1 MALWFRFYSD
11 AMRHPKVAKLSDA
24 EFRLWVEL
32 LSVASD
38 NDGRIPPL
46 TDLKHVLKR
55 RLDHLSR
62 GVEGLLRASLIDPLG
77 DGYEP
82 HDWSKRQYKS
92 DTSTERVKKFREK
105 RNVSVTPPESETE
118 SETESDRDFLIGG
131 DKIGELVR
139 KSASRLSAERGHM
152 SDSTV
157 ALLRRDCPGWD
168 LNVLHDTF
176 STWVNGDPSRHPDN
190 WQKAF
195 IGWVRR
201 HHKKNRHMLPA

>member
-1 MALWFRFYSD
+1 MSLVWDLHLPPGEKLVLLALADQANDEGVQCWPSLARIAHRSGQGERTVRRALRSLENKGHLTSQPRHGTSSQYHIHPGQNGPPAKMAPRPNKTITP
-11 AMRHPKVAKLSDA
+11 AKMAPHPGHGGPLSIN
-24 EFRLWVEL
+24 E
-32 LSVASD
+32 SS
-38 NDGRIPPL
+38 
-46 TDLKHVLKR
+46 
-55 RLDHLSR
+55 
-62 GVEGLLRASLIDPLG
+62 
-77 DGYEP
+77 EP
-82 HDWSKRQYKS
+82 S
-92 DTSTERVKKFREK
+92 
-105 RNVSVTPPESETE
+105 
-118 SETESDRDFLIGG
+118 SDRDFLIGG